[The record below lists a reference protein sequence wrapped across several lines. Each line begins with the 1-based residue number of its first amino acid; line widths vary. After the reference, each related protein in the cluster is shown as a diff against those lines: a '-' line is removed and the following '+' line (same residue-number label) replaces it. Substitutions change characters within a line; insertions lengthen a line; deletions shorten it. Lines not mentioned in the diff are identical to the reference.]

1 MLRYGMG
8 QAIGLLGQSLLNQAA
23 AEEARKD
30 KEAMLQESLQQR
42 REAALLNAQTQLGV
56 AQQNAEAKKADID
69 KKKLEFPYGAKPTDV
84 APAMAIYGG
93 FNPNTTRDALSYYET
108 GTLPADEEKA
118 TAALALATS
127 KSFGALYAQVTRTG
141 ADYDAFQKGS
151 AANQRNTA
159 IESAVKRGAPLDEIA
174 KTGGAFAGEAM
185 YDAYNG
191 RYDGKLT
198 QAGQARLNNEL
209 AVARSGGG
217 ANAIDPLTKFILQSK
232 LQEQKDGASAERMGF
247 QTAHRTAVKAASD
260 ITGQLNKDVYLR
272 TMDALGFPDAQLN
285 GVAPQPSVPGLLNRG
300 VNPSPES
307 PNFGRGR

>member
-8 QAIGLLGQSLLNQAA
+8 QAVGLLGQALMNQAA

-30 KEAMLQESLQQR
+30 KEAMLQETLQQR

-56 AQQNAEAKKADID
+56 AQQNAEAKKADVE
-69 KKKLEFPYGAKPTDV
+69 KKKLEFPYGATGLPATLAAVGGFDPGTTQNALKYLNNEDV
-84 APAMAIYGG
+84 APEQA
-93 FNPNTTRDALSYYET
+93 E
-108 GTLPADEEKA
+108 
-118 TAALALATS
+118 AARALATS
-127 KSFGALYAQVTRTG
+127 KVFQQVFSQVTRTG
-141 ADYDAFQKGS
+141 ADYDAFQKGVATS
-151 AANQRNTA
+151 QRNTA

-174 KTGGAFAGEAM
+174 KTGGAFDGEAM

-232 LQEQKDGASAERMGF
+232 LQEQKDDASADRMSF
-247 QTAHRTAVKAASD
+247 QTAHKTAVKAASD
-260 ITGQLNKDVYLR
+260 LTGKLNKDVYFR
-272 TMDALGFPDAQLN
+272 TMDALGFPDAQMN
-285 GVAPQPSVPGLLNRG
+285 GAAPQPSIPGLLNRG

-307 PNFGRGR
+307 HNFGRGR